1 MVESTLFRS
10 LVLASFLSN
19 IALYYFGWQMAFYMP
34 EQHVEL
40 LRWQGYSSI
49 FNEEGL
55 RNLEVIIIVTE
66 LAGLAGLLFK
76 PLVFRNVLLFS
87 MILWIVE
94 GIVGGYYV
102 ATPLI
107 NMLDSI
113 QRILVSLT
121 LGYAFFSK
129 DITK

>member
-40 LRWQGYSSI
+40 LGWQGYSSI
-49 FNEEGL
+49 FNEAGL
-55 RNLEVIIIVTE
+55 RDLEVIIIVTE

-87 MILWIVE
+87 MILWVVE

-113 QRILVSLT
+113 QRILVSLA